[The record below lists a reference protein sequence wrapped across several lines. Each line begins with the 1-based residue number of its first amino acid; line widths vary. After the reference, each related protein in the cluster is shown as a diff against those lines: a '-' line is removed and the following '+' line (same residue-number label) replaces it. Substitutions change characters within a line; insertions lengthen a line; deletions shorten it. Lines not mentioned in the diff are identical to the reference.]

1 MTKRW
6 GLNVDGFVKNPKTV
20 MPDLITAKNGIFDRH
35 PEPIE
40 ITGFALFRFRRND
53 KKA

>member
-1 MTKRW
+1 MKIYMIATIKF
-6 GLNVDGFVKNPKTV
+6 DESVKSPKTV
-20 MPDLITAKNGIFDRH
+20 MPDLIRH

-53 KKA
+53 KKG